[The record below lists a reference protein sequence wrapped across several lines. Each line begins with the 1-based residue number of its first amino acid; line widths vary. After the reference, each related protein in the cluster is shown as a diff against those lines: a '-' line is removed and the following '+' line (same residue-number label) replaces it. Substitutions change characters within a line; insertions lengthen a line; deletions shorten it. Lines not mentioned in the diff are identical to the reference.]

1 MGKIRFANVIF
12 ENPLQE
18 ERHSRLFYRGNGE
31 AWEEN
36 GSRFLSPKS
45 HFDFTTYFN
54 SLSVGKLRLYSSA
67 SSFSLHLEL
76 RGGACE
82 VHRGRAGN
90 FSHEAE
96 FEGKGMQV
104 QSSSDWQILD
114 IPFDPKDDDVLLSFA
129 LETFGEKVEVGNC
142 YWELE
147 TSETRETRLAIIS
160 TTFKKEVYIRKTI
173 KNLKDGFFSK
183 FPDSHFFVIDNGRT
197 LDPSLGD
204 ENIDIFPNP
213 NVGGSGGFAKGML
226 EALRQEGRF
235 THVLLMDDDV
245 EVCAESVQRTVKLLS
260 ILRPEWR
267 DAFVAG
273 AMLNLDNKNLQME
286 DTGYMTPKGRFAPQ
300 KPVFGMDQVEG
311 LVRNE
316 TFRPLQAMKSQGY
329 ASWWYCAIP
338 IEEIKRVGMPLP
350 LFLRGD
356 DAEYSLR
363 AGAKLIT
370 MNSIGLWHM
379 AFQVKYSAAVE
390 RYQVVRNVFAAR
402 FATDFA
408 PASDFLLDMK
418 NSIRLELKKFGYDNA
433 SLVLDGFEDFLRG
446 PRFLSNPLRVEEA
459 FKRANKAQEQMLDFS
474 TLQARARNIPELQDF
489 DVYSL
494 TYQDIHTSRPRLISE
509 RIFDFAAQNGQR
521 FVRTPGE
528 GYAVIPSEGWEYP
541 AGKIRGKRVLVLI
554 DWFNRKG
561 CIRTKDRER
570 FEQISKRYVRDMRY
584 FKTHTAHLR
593 NIWSSAGATFTTP
606 AFWEAY
612 LKRAK
617 TLEE

>member
-1 MGKIRFANVIF
+1 MRKIKFANIIF

-18 ERHSRLFYRGNGE
+18 ERHSRLFYRGSGE
-31 AWEEN
+31 AWKEGE
-36 GSRFLSPKS
+36 SRFLSPGS

-54 SLSVGKLRLYSSA
+54 SLSVAKIRLYTPA

-76 RGGACE
+76 RGGGCK
-82 VHRGRAGN
+82 VFRGRAQN
-90 FSHEAE
+90 FSHEGE
-96 FEGKGMQV
+96 FESCGLEVKA
-104 QSSSDWQILD
+104 SPDWQIFDL
-114 IPFDPKDDDVLLSFA
+114 PFDPKEGDVLLAFC
-129 LETFGEKVEVGNC
+129 LDTFGEKVEVGEC
-142 YWELE
+142 YWELGVPE
-147 TSETRETRLAIIS
+147 VLETRLAIVS
-160 TTFKKEVYIRKTI
+160 TTFKKEPYIQKTI
-173 KNLKDGFFSK
+173 RALKEGFFK
-183 FPDSHFFVIDNGRT
+183 DFPLSHFFVIDNGRT
-197 LDPSLGD
+197 LDPDLGG
-204 ENIDIFPNP
+204 ENVSIVANP

-226 EALRQEGRF
+226 EALKPEGGF

-245 EVCAESVQRTVKLLS
+245 EICTESVKRTARLLS

-267 DAFVAG
+267 GAFVAG

-286 DTGYMTPKGRFAPQ
+286 DAGYMTAKGRFAPQ
-300 KPVFGMDQVEG
+300 KPVLGMDQVEG

-316 TFRPLQAMKSQGY
+316 TFEPEGEMRSQGY

-338 IEEIKRVGMPLP
+338 VKEVERVGLPLP

-402 FATDFA
+402 FATGFA
-408 PASDFLLDMK
+408 PDSDFLLDMK

-446 PRFLSNPLRVEEA
+446 PRFLSNPLRAEEA
-459 FKRANKAQEQMLDFS
+459 FKRANRAQEQMLDFDA
-474 TLQARARNIPELQDF
+474 LQARAKNIPELQNF

-494 TYQDIHTSRPRLISE
+494 TYQSIHANRPRMVAERLI
-509 RIFDFAAQNGQR
+509 DFAAQNGQR
-521 FVRTPGE
+521 FIQTRGE
-528 GYAVIPSEGWEYP
+528 GYAVIPAEGWEYP
-541 AGKIRGKRVLVLI
+541 AGEIRGKRVLVLI
-554 DWFNRKG
+554 DWFNRRG

-570 FEQISKRYVRDMRY
+570 FEQISKRYARDLRY
-584 FKTHTAHLR
+584 FKAHTSHLR
-593 NIWSSAGATFTTP
+593 SIWASAGATFTTP
-606 AFWEAY
+606 SFWEAY
-612 LKRAK
+612 LKRAAS
-617 TLEE
+617 LEE